1 MSYRRIVVGTD
12 GSETAS
18 KAVEH
23 AARLASSLGAAFI
36 AVTAYDPHPPGP
48 DRDRAEAPEEIKWRI
63 TASGV
68 ADERAQDA
76 VRLARRAGVTE
87 ANAVSEAGTA
97 AEALL
102 EVADRRRADL
112 IVVGSRGM
120 SSPGRFLLGSVPNA
134 VSHHAPCDVMIVRT
148 S

>member
-1 MSYRRIVVGTD
+1 
-12 GSETAS
+12 
-18 KAVEH
+18 
-23 AARLASSLGAAFI
+23 
-36 AVTAYDPHPPGP
+36 VTAYDPHPPGI
-48 DRDRAEAPEEIKWRI
+48 DRDRAQAPEDIKWRI
-63 TASGV
+63 TASGI
-68 ADERAQDA
+68 ADDHAQDA

-87 ANAVSEAGTA
+87 ASAVSEAGTA

-120 SSPGRFLLGSVPNA
+120 SSAGRFLLGSVPNA

>member
-12 GSETAS
+12 GSETAT

-23 AARLASSLGAAFI
+23 AARLASSVGAAFI
-36 AVTAYDPHPPGP
+36 AVTAFDPRPPGL

-63 TASGV
+63 TASGL
-68 ADERAQDA
+68 ADDHAQDA
-76 VRLARRAGVTE
+76 VRLARQEGVRE
-87 ANAVSEAGTA
+87 ASAVSEAGTA

-112 IVVGSRGM
+112 IVVGSKGM
-120 SSPGRFLLGSVPNA
+120 SSAGRFLLGSVPNA

-148 S
+148 G

>member
-1 MSYRRIVVGTD
+1 MTYDRIVVGTD

-23 AARLASSLGAAFI
+23 AARLAASVGASLI
-36 AVTAYDPHPPGP
+36 AVTAYDPHPQGL
-48 DRDRAEAPEEIKWRI
+48 DRDRAEAPEDVQWRI
-63 TASGV
+63 TASGL
-68 ADERAQDA
+68 ADDHAQGA
-76 VRLARRAGVTE
+76 VQLARRAGVRQAT
-87 ANAVSEAGTA
+87 ALSEAGTA

-102 EVADRRRADL
+102 EVAERRRADL
-112 IVVGSRGM
+112 IVVGSMGM

>member
-36 AVTAYDPHPPGP
+36 AVTAYDPYPPSL

-68 ADERAQDA
+68 ADEHAQDA

-120 SSPGRFLLGSVPNA
+120 SSPSRFLLGSVPNA

>member
-1 MSYRRIVVGTD
+1 MSYQRIVVGTD
-12 GSETAS
+12 GSETAG

-23 AARLASSLGAAFI
+23 AARLAASIGAAFI
-36 AVTAYDPHPPGP
+36 AVTAYDPHPPGI
-48 DRDRAEAPEEIKWRI
+48 DRDRAQAPEDIKWRI
-63 TASGV
+63 TASGI
-68 ADERAQDA
+68 ADDHAQEA
-76 VRLARRAGVTE
+76 VRLARRAGVAE
-87 ANAVSEAGTA
+87 ASAVSEAGTA

-120 SSPGRFLLGSVPNA
+120 SSAGRFLLGSVPNA

>member
-12 GSETAS
+12 GSETAT

-23 AARLASSLGAAFI
+23 AARLAASVGAALI
-36 AVTAYDPHPPGP
+36 AVTAYDPHPTGL
-48 DRDRAEAPEEIKWRI
+48 DRDRASAPEDVKWRI
-63 TASGV
+63 TASGL
-68 ADERAQDA
+68 ADDRAQDA
-76 VRLARRAGVTE
+76 VQLARKAGVTE
-87 ANAVSEAGTA
+87 ARAISEAGTA

-148 S
+148 G

>member
-1 MSYRRIVVGTD
+1 MTYRRIVVGTD
-12 GSETAS
+12 GSETAT

-23 AARLASSLGAAFI
+23 AARLASTVGAAFI
-36 AVTAYDPHPPGP
+36 AVTAYDPHPPGL
-48 DRDRAEAPEEIKWRI
+48 DRERAQAPEEIKWRI
-63 TASGV
+63 TASGT
-68 ADERAQDA
+68 ADDHARDA
-76 VRLARRAGVTE
+76 VQLARQVGVTE
-87 ANAVSEAGTA
+87 ASAVSEAGSA

-134 VSHHAPCDVMIVRT
+134 VSHHAPCDVMVVRT
-148 S
+148 G

>member
-1 MSYRRIVVGTD
+1 MTYRRIVVGTD
-12 GSETAS
+12 GSETAG

-23 AARLASSLGAAFI
+23 AARLAAGVGASLI
-36 AVTAYDPHPPGP
+36 AVSAYDPHPQGL
-48 DRDRAEAPEEIKWRI
+48 DRDRADAPEEIKWRI
-63 TASGV
+63 TASGL
-68 ADERAQDA
+68 ANDHAQGA
-76 VRLARRAGVTE
+76 VRLAHQAGVAETT
-87 ANAVSEAGTA
+87 ALSEAGTA
-97 AEALL
+97 ADALL
-102 EVADRRRADL
+102 DVAERRRADL

>member
-1 MSYRRIVVGTD
+1 MTYRRIVVGTD

-23 AARLASSLGAAFI
+23 AARLASSFGAAFI
-36 AVTAYDPHPPGP
+36 AVTAYDPHPPGL
-48 DRDRAEAPEEIKWRI
+48 DRDRAEAPEDIKWRI
-63 TASGV
+63 TASGL
-68 ADERAQDA
+68 ADDHARDA
-76 VRLARRAGVTE
+76 VRLARQTGVTE
-87 ANAVSEAGTA
+87 ASAVAEAGTA

-112 IVVGSRGM
+112 IVVGSKGM
-120 SSPGRFLLGSVPNA
+120 SSAGRFLLGSVPNA

-148 S
+148 G